1 MFVQIHMLQ
10 SMPPGNLNR
19 DDTGQ
24 PKKCIF
30 GGVTRGRIS
39 SQCLKRNIRHSPQF
53 KEAFGD
59 DLGKRT
65 LYLPRMIADALR
77 GGHLGIPEDE
87 WDELMAAIAG
97 KFKKDKGASDG
108 GDAEED
114 GEEKES
120 TEGSP
125 STGSDAEK
133 TGQLVFFPQPYVRR
147 IAELVVDLRTRNLPA
162 YHRFIGRRVRLK
174 ATKKEEKKKEEKAL
188 KGEIDRFIQEASN
201 ASKSLTIDIGLFG
214 RMTTSDLVVN
224 VEAACQVAH
233 AISTHETLIESDY
246 FTAMDDLK
254 ATYGSTQT
262 ERAGAAFIGSGETET
277 FFNSAVYYKYLNLD
291 VGAMRKHLPSLSD
304 TNAASAV
311 GVLVSA
317 AALANPTGKQN
328 SFAAH
333 GVPELILVE
342 VSQAKRPISY
352 ANAFLQPVEGGT
364 DRNLMTE
371 SAKALCG
378 YIDSVAAAFA
388 PADLSRVLLAVGP
401 AAVGSAS
408 DSLKSEHKSA
418 DTLEKL
424 VESVVAL
431 ITAPV
436 EAGATE

>member
-1 MFVQIHMLQ
+1 MFIQIHMLQ

-24 PKKCIF
+24 PKKCLF

-39 SQCLKRNIRHSPQF
+39 SQCLKRNIRHSPEF

-59 DLGKRT
+59 DLASRT

-77 GGHLGIPEDE
+77 EGNLGVPD
-87 WDELMAAIAG
+87 DELDELTAAIAA
-97 KFKKDKGASDG
+97 KFKKDKKERHASEAE
-108 GDAEED
+108 DAEDD
-114 GEEKES
+114 GEEQES
-120 TEGSP
+120 TENLP

-133 TGQLVFFPQPYVRR
+133 TGQLVFFQQPYAHC
-147 IAELVVDLRTRNLPA
+147 IAELVADLRKRSPRA
-162 YHRFIGRRVRLK
+162 YSQFIGRKLTPK
-174 ATKKEEKKKEEKAL
+174 ITDEEKKKKL
-188 KGEIDRFIQEASN
+188 LDGEIKQFIERVFE
-201 ASKSLTIDIGLFG
+201 ASKSLTVDIGLFG

-254 ATYGSTQT
+254 TTYATTQS
-262 ERAGAAFIGSGETET
+262 ERAGAAFLGSGETET
-277 FFNSAVYYKYLNLD
+277 FFNSAVYYKYLNVDLD
-291 VGAMRKHLPSLSD
+291 AIRKHLPKLSD
-304 TNAASAV
+304 NEAARVA

-333 GVPELILVE
+333 SVPELILVE
-342 VSQAKRPISY
+342 VSNTKRPLSY

-364 DRNLMTE
+364 GRNVMTE

-388 PADLSRVLLAVGP
+388 PADVQRRLLAVGP
-401 AAVGSAS
+401 ASV
-408 DSLKSEHKSA
+408 DLKSDHENVK
-418 DTLEKL
+418 TLDDLAK
-424 VESVVAL
+424 SVVDL
-431 ITAPV
+431 VI
-436 EAGATE
+436 ERGKAGVKA

>member
-1 MFVQIHMLQ
+1 MFIQIHMLQ

-24 PKKCIF
+24 PKKCLF

-59 DLGKRT
+59 DLAVRT

-77 GGHLGIPEDE
+77 KGNLGVPNDE
-87 WDELMAAIAG
+87 LDELMGAIAG
-97 KFKKDKGASDG
+97 KFKKDKRASDAE
-108 GDAEED
+108 DAEED
-114 GEEKES
+114 GEQQES
-120 TEGSP
+120 SEGWL

-133 TGQLVFFPQPYVRR
+133 TGQLVFFPQPYARC
-147 IAELVVDLRTRNLPA
+147 IADLVVHLRTRNPRA
-162 YHRFIGRRVRLK
+162 YSRFIGRKVRPK
-174 ATKKEEKKKEEKAL
+174 PTKEEEKTL
-188 KGEIDRFIQEASN
+188 KGEIDRLIQEASN

-254 ATYGSTQT
+254 ATYASTQA
-262 ERAGAAFIGSGETET
+262 ERTGAAFLGSGETET

-291 VGAMRKHLPSLSD
+291 IDAMRKHLSLLSVKE
-304 TNAASAV
+304 AAHAV

-333 GVPELILVE
+333 SVPELILVE
-342 VSQAKRPISY
+342 VSKAKRPISY
-352 ANAFLQPVEGGT
+352 ANAFLQPVEGGMG
-364 DRNLMTE
+364 RNLMTE
-371 SAKALCG
+371 SANALCG

-388 PADLSRVLLAVGP
+388 PADVRRRLLAVGP
-401 AAVGSAS
+401 ASVQ
-408 DSLKSEHKSA
+408 LKSDHGRD
-418 DTLEKL
+418 DTLDKL
-424 VESVVAL
+424 IESVVGL
-431 ITAPV
+431 ITAPEKTGV
-436 EAGATE
+436 TA